1 MKEATLDICLVFQE
15 DDSNNGRTSAVND
28 CKCKFLLVGELG
40 RLITYLTSCI
50 LEVTKIKKI
59 YLFFIVLTIMH
70 HYNCVIYYHHMQNL

>member
-28 CKCKFLLVGELG
+28 CKCKILVVGELG

-50 LEVTKIKKI
+50 LEVTKIK
-59 YLFFIVLTIMH
+59 
-70 HYNCVIYYHHMQNL
+70 